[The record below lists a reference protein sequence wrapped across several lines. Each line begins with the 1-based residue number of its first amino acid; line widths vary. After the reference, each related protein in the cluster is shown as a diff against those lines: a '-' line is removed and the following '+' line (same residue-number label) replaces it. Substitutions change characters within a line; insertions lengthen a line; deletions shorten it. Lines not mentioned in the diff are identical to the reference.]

1 MDVVSFL
8 NSIYLGDRSITGFEV
23 DTRSML
29 IKIQID
35 LISRIRS
42 KDGNWDFYSDEDIPN
57 GKIVF
62 RGCSKFYLDSQ
73 GILPNDFVEIIE
85 VNKICDDEYK
95 IVFDASQYDFSQK
108 KLIPIKIKIYFSEVY
123 LENASGKIIRN

>member
-1 MDVVSFL
+1 METKKKVLGRGLEQLFNSEKLDVE
-8 NSIYLGDRSITGFEV
+8 SIE
-23 DTRSML
+23 
-29 IKIQID
+29 KQIYET
-35 LISRIRS
+35 SS
-42 KDGNWDFYSDEDIPN
+42 NE
-57 GKIVF
+57 
-62 RGCSKFYLDSQ
+62 
-73 GILPNDFVEIIE
+73 EIIE